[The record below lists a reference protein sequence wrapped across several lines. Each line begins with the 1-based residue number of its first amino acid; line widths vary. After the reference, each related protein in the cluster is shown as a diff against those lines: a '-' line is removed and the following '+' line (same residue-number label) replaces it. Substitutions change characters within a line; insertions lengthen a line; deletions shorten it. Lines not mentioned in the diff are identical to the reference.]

1 MALRNQLGELYVK
14 VIADVSSA
22 IADSE
27 KLLDAYV
34 KQTEGLKKQGEAAKK
49 VHEDIAKRA
58 KINVKDRDRILR
70 DRKLDKV
77 ISKEKLKEIDK
88 EIKAREKAAKKVDIL
103 LDRHRVYNDLVQK
116 HLANKLIKFRDFSGR
131 IDEQDAATFNRY
143 QQEKLANYES
153 FLKRA
158 GNEHSR
164 FVTRLDQRDMTA
176 STIEN
181 MRRGFE
187 KGVITGA
194 KWHKDENQIQRVA
207 RGIGMAAGSLRKMK
221 DDSQMALSAFQTFQ
235 RVGYALQSALGVLG
249 GTIGSLGGGLLAL
262 VGVAGQAA
270 YSLIAVGSAFAS
282 MGAGMIAAKIALGGV
297 GQAVTQMLDPQKK
310 LQGALRN
317 TRREL
322 RNLRFDAEESALSQE
337 EAAINLEKAREELAR
352 VQDLPPDSRV
362 RRETE
367 LQFQQAEL
375 NYRRAKARNK
385 EAREDLK
392 KGPAG
397 SGTVDP
403 LAALT
408 KSQKDFAKYLVTLKP
423 LMDQL
428 KEAAASGFLPILQTS
443 IQTLVDKAFPTLES
457 GLNTLGTAMGNA
469 SKSFADAFTTPENLE
484 LLQEFFKNSKPII
497 EAFGRVLGNVLGGV
511 LGTLK
516 AAQPLTDR
524 FTKWVEKSSESFE
537 NWGKGS
543 GLRDFLN
550 LAGDVAASLGSVFKT
565 VFGGLKN
572 VLDATF
578 PGGDVNAGAGGIL
591 LQWLQKLA
599 DGFKAFT
606 GSSEFAGWLQVA
618 TANATTAVSSIGT
631 LLKPL
636 FDIASMPEIGEFWTV
651 LRGAAEPIKKLLED
665 GAKAAPEFAAMLVSV
680 INLFAQFSDSG
691 ALEGFFNTLNQMATI
706 ISEYILKPLKP
717 VLDFIGRIH
726 GVFLAIGL
734 AIIVFKSVFMV
745 LAGITKTVFLT
756 VGKTAAVMNSVAAR
770 VYATATQFDTLRR
783 SGLGAGGAVKQLAAE
798 IYSMNRA
805 AVATREQSKMLQMAK
820 DAGMAKKQVKE
831 LRDKIDEVI
840 IAQQKLGFKGRFD
853 NKFIMNEA
861 VGMMGPPIN
870 PKTGKPY
877 GKNTKTAQVYR
888 EELQQRTQAVAGGD
902 GYQPKYARNR
912 MMTGARAASG
922 VGGAALML
930 GSMGSTGGS
939 ALTTGLGMASM
950 VSSFLPGPLGLI
962 SSAVLGIGSAISSG
976 FDAAAQ
982 AEKDRKSKIEAQ
994 KLEVIAKEATIKV
1007 EKERKFSAEALG
1019 YMESAGLSK
1028 GQAAAA
1034 VIREN
1039 AQAKALVSQYGV
1051 TGTTTADGKEVS
1063 AVDVVAGFRTA
1074 LGESGYTSA
1083 IAKDTKSS
1091 NKMIEA
1097 MISLSKTMPGADP
1110 SALAAVVASAFKKS
1124 GMSGLEAIIKDKNVV
1139 YTDTAG
1145 NQQYGTAEEANA
1157 QKIRTANMKGANEA
1171 LTLIAP
1177 KLQSLSEAFTLGSKG
1192 GIGKPVVKGSNM
1204 AAVSDSVVEKLNEAG
1219 FDWSNVSEGREG
1231 SYNVKQLKAEMD
1243 RQKAAMDKKVSE
1255 LTNLSSTGIYAGGSA
1270 LNPMGSGA
1278 RGTSDIFTRGQ
1289 SNLFKPPGVSAAVA
1303 AAPTGPTGKVGDEIN
1318 VNDPNTKGL
1327 LPVLT
1332 KLANATPNVMVV
1344 NVKNKSELDALYRK
1358 LGLPSVT

>member
-1 MALRNQLGELYVK
+1 MPLRNQLGEMYVK
-14 VIADVSSA
+14 VIADTSSA

-27 KLLDAYV
+27 KLLDAYI
-34 KQTEGLKKQGEAAKK
+34 KQTEALKKQSEAAKK

-88 EIKAREKAAKKVDIL
+88 EVKAREKAAKKVDIL

-116 HLANKLIKFRDFSGR
+116 HLANKLIKFRDFSGQ

-153 FLKRA
+153 FLQRA

-187 KGVITGA
+187 KGVITGT
-194 KWHKDENQIQRVA
+194 KWHKDENQIQRIA

-221 DDSQMALSAFQTFQ
+221 DDSQMAVSAFQSFQ

-249 GTIGSLGGGLLAL
+249 GTIGALGGGLLTL

-270 YSLIAVGSAFAS
+270 YSLVALGSAFAS

-297 GQAVTQMLDPQKK
+297 GQAVSAMLDPQKK

-322 RNLRFDAEESALSQE
+322 RNLRFEAEEAALSQE

-375 NYRRAKARNK
+375 AYRRAKARNK

-392 KGPAG
+392 KGPTGG
-397 SGTVDP
+397 SAIADP
-403 LAALT
+403 LAKLT
-408 KSQKDFAKYLVTLKP
+408 KSQKEFAKYLVTLKP
-423 LMDQL
+423 KMDEL

-457 GLNTLGTAMGNA
+457 GLNILGTAMGNA
-469 SKSFADAFTTPENLE
+469 SKSFANAFTTPENLE

-497 EAFGRVLGNVLGGV
+497 EAFGRILGNVLGGV
-511 LGTLK
+511 LGMLK

-550 LAGDVAASLGSVFKT
+550 LAGDVAASLGGVFKT

-606 GSSEFAGWLQVA
+606 GSSEFAGWLKVA
-618 TANATTAVSSIGT
+618 TANATTALSSIGT

-636 FDIASMPEIGEFWTV
+636 FDIASMPEIGEFWTI

-665 GAKAAPEFAAMLVSV
+665 GAKAAPEFGAMLVSV
-680 INLFAQFSDSG
+680 IKLFAQFSDSG

-706 ISEYILKPLKP
+706 ISDYILKPLKP

-756 VGKTAAVMNSVAAR
+756 VGKTAAVMDSVASR
-770 VYATATQFDTLRR
+770 VYTAGTRFDKLRR

-831 LRDKIDEVI
+831 LKEKMNEVI
-840 IAQQKLGFKGRFD
+840 VAQEKLGFKGRFD

-861 VGMMGPPIN
+861 VGMMSGPIN

-877 GKNTKTAQVYR
+877 GTNTKTAQAYR
-888 EELQQRTQAVAGGD
+888 EELQQRTQAVSGGG
-902 GYQPKYARNR
+902 GYEPKYARNR

-1019 YMESAGLSK
+1019 YMESAGLTK

-1039 AQAKALVSQYGV
+1039 TQAKALVSQYGV
-1051 TGTTTADGKEVS
+1051 TGTTTEDGKQIS

-1074 LGESGYTSA
+1074 LGEAGYSSA

-1097 MISLSKTMPGADP
+1097 MIALSKTMPGADP
-1110 SALAAVVASAFKKS
+1110 AALASVVASAFKRS
-1124 GMSGLEAIIKDKNVV
+1124 GMPGLEAIIKDKNQV

-1145 NQQYGTAEEANA
+1145 NQQYGTADTANA
-1157 QKIRTANMKGANEA
+1157 QKIQTTNMKGAAEA
-1171 LTLIAP
+1171 LTLVTSD
-1177 KLQSLSEAFTLGSKG
+1177 LQAFNKAIDLGKAG
-1192 GIGKPVVKGSNM
+1192 GIKDPVSGSEGYVSQ
-1204 AAVSDSVVEKLNEAG
+1204 AVQDKLTEAG
-1219 FDWSNVSEGREG
+1219 FDWSKVPEGRED
-1231 SYNVKQLKAEMD
+1231 SFNIKTLKAEMIN
-1243 RQKAAMDKKVSE
+1243 QKAILDKRFTA
-1255 LTNLSSTGIYAGGSA
+1255 LTSLASTGIYAGGSA
-1270 LNPMGSGA
+1270 LNPLGSNA
-1278 RGTSDIFTRGQ
+1278 RDTSDVFTRGQ

-1318 VNDPNTKGL
+1318 VNIPTLSGL
-1327 LPVLT
+1327 GPAIT
-1332 KLANATPNVMVV
+1332 KLANATPSVMVV
-1344 NVKNKSELDALYRK
+1344 NVKNKSELDALYKK
-1358 LGLPSVT
+1358 LGIAGG